1 MRDQLDYGS
10 YWGKMTV
17 HTVKSDGYRQQRPLH
32 YEYNGWGMIR
42 YNSAMV
48 GLRVSYNACK
58 ETGRRRQAQRD
69 PVPVLL
75 K

>member
-1 MRDQLDYGS
+1 MQGDS
-10 YWGKMTV
+10 Y
-17 HTVKSDGYRQQRPLH
+17 RRQRPLH

-42 YNSAMV
+42 YNSTMV

-58 ETGRRRQAQRD
+58 ESGRTRQAQHD

-75 K
+75 KK